1 MSKKENAFCLGFR
14 SFIRSN
20 KIHSIRKHKMLYFML
35 LPALAFI
42 VIFSYVPMFGIIV
55 AFQDFILTDGVFGSE
70 MVGFKVFREILF
82 SPASASYLAF
92 RNTIYISL
100 IRILTNFPIILI
112 YALLINEINNKKFK
126 GIVQSISYIPFFIS
140 WISVG
145 GMSYNLFAVDEGL
158 LNKLLA
164 VFGKDPITWYAEP
177 KYWWSI
183 LTISSLWKGMGWS
196 TLIYISSIGSI
207 DAELYDACTIDGG
220 GRFRQMVSVTL
231 PGIMNVIML
240 QLILDL
246 GSIMS
251 DNYDQIMAM
260 INSSQSLNSTTEVV
274 GSLEYDAIVNGSQYS
289 KATAYALIR
298 GIIGLSL
305 VLVAN
310 NIAKK
315 TDNEGVL

>member
-1 MSKKENAFCLGFR
+1 
-14 SFIRSN
+14 
-20 KIHSIRKHKMLYFML
+20 
-35 LPALAFI
+35 
-42 VIFSYVPMFGIIV
+42 
-55 AFQDFILTDGVFGSE
+55 
-70 MVGFKVFREILF
+70 
-82 SPASASYLAF
+82 
-92 RNTIYISL
+92 
-100 IRILTNFPIILI
+100 
-112 YALLINEINNKKFK
+112 
-126 GIVQSISYIPFFIS
+126 
-140 WISVG
+140 
-145 GMSYNLFAVDEGL
+145 
-158 LNKLLA
+158 
-164 VFGKDPITWYAEP
+164 
-177 KYWWSI
+177 
-183 LTISSLWKGMGWS
+183 
-196 TLIYISSIGSI
+196 
-207 DAELYDACTIDGG
+207 
-220 GRFRQMVSVTL
+220 MVSVTL

>member
-1 MSKKENAFCLGFR
+1 M
-14 SFIRSN
+14 
-20 KIHSIRKHKMLYFML
+20 
-35 LPALAFI
+35 
-42 VIFSYVPMFGIIV
+42 
-55 AFQDFILTDGVFGSE
+55 
-70 MVGFKVFREILF
+70 
-82 SPASASYLAF
+82 
-92 RNTIYISL
+92 
-100 IRILTNFPIILI
+100 
-112 YALLINEINNKKFK
+112 
-126 GIVQSISYIPFFIS
+126 
-140 WISVG
+140 
-145 GMSYNLFAVDEGL
+145 
-158 LNKLLA
+158 
-164 VFGKDPITWYAEP
+164 
-177 KYWWSI
+177 
-183 LTISSLWKGMGWS
+183 TISSLWKGMGWS

-246 GSIMS
+246 GSIMN